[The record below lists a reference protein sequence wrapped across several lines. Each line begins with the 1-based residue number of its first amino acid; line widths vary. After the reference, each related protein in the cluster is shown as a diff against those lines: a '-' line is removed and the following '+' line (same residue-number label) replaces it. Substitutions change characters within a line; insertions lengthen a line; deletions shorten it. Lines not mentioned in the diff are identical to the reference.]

1 MAAAP
6 SAGQAGSKWARVTP
20 GRQEDY
26 KLGVQN
32 PRKDWAAE
40 STASAANYKAGV
52 DAAHAKGLFAK
63 GIAKTGTA
71 KWKEKSLMKGPG
83 RFAEGV
89 FQGQGDYEKGI
100 APYLEVIKSTE
111 LPPRFPRRD
120 PRNIDRVKKIA
131 EALANKKMSG

>member
-1 MAAAP
+1 MAFAPAA
-6 SAGQAGSKWARVTP
+6 GKVGEKWSRVTP
-20 GRQEDY
+20 ARQEDY
-26 KLGVQN
+26 KLGVTN
-32 PRKDWAAE
+32 PRRDWATEAG
-40 STASAANYKAGV
+40 AAAGNYKLGV
-52 DAAHAKGLFAK
+52 DAAHAKGLYSK

-71 KWKEKSLMKGPG
+71 KWKEKALMKGPG

-89 FQGQGDYEKGI
+89 FQGQQDYEKGI
-100 APYLEVIKSTE
+100 APYLETIKSTE